1 MKISQCSIDFYTI
14 VPYGKHQKVVSNV
27 CWIFV
32 ENNYSKIGVNGT
44 FLDPKLRFLK
54 FF

>member
-27 CWIFV
+27 SVGILR
-32 ENNYSKIGVNGT
+32 KIIIIA
-44 FLDPKLRFLK
+44 KLE
-54 FF
+54 